1 MEVTSSMTCEKGAFF
16 QSFDVFSSRKAC
28 RWLDSLLFPHLSAA
42 SVSPILFWLF
52 RIGNICSASL
62 PPPMPQGSFGLSA
75 FYPGTSGAEAQLR
88 SIAFHSDEAAL
99 APALHVCSICRGQ
112 SFSWRGSTRCVFIP
126 QYSYF
131 FHKLNFSELHK
142 RFLNSDRRE
151 NLRGTS
157 NMRTDERNG
166 RS

>member
-1 MEVTSSMTCEKGAFF
+1 MTCEVGGLF

-28 RWLDSLLFPHLSAA
+28 RWLDSLLFSPSFCRQRKPNIVLALSHRQYLLGIAA
-42 SVSPILFWLF
+42 
-52 RIGNICSASL
+52 AA
-62 PPPMPQGSFGLSA
+62 PPMPQGSLGLSA

-112 SFSWRGSTRCVFIP
+112 SFSWRGSTRWVLMP
-126 QYSYF
+126 QYLYV
-131 FHKLNFSELHK
+131 FHILNFSELHK